1 MVHFNKIID
10 YNSFI
15 GYKKP
20 KKEII
25 DVVRYA
31 DCNDLRLTCSGLTSD
46 FYMIA
51 FKQNM
56 SDLKWFGNTEYDTK
70 SGFLYFIKPNQ
81 IHQWEVKEPWT
92 GYHILISP
100 LLLQEYNID
109 FSFLQY
115 EINEAL
121 FLTEDEQI
129 QIENLYI
136 QLFDEYQ
143 KDNYELDIL
152 IAYCNLIFAHVV
164 KFYKRQFYSRQPL
177 YNKIVVEFKKQLNVF
192 YVENKSQLP
201 AVHYFADKLNLSTNY
216 FGDLIKHH
224 TGKTPSEIIQN
235 KIIMEAKLQLLS
247 TDKTIAEIGYDLG
260 FEYPT
265 YFTRFFKKLTDLTP
279 SEFKITKSK

>member
-1 MVHFNKIID
+1 M
-10 YNSFI
+10 
-15 GYKKP
+15 
-20 KKEII
+20 
-25 DVVRYA
+25 
-31 DCNDLRLTCSGLTSD
+31 
-46 FYMIA
+46 
-51 FKQNM
+51 
-56 SDLKWFGNTEYDTK
+56 
-70 SGFLYFIKPNQ
+70 
-81 IHQWEVKEPWT
+81 
-92 GYHILISP
+92 
-100 LLLQEYNID
+100 
-109 FSFLQY
+109 
-115 EINEAL
+115 
-121 FLTEDEQI
+121 
-129 QIENLYI
+129 
-136 QLFDEYQ
+136 
-143 KDNYELDIL
+143 
-152 IAYCNLIFAHVV
+152 IFAHVV

-235 KIIMEAKLQLLS
+235 KIIMEEKLQLMS